1 MGVECGK
8 IIICMNTSSENKIE
22 KPAIIKAFIAGFN
35 TIANKPYLIIIPILL
50 DLFFWFGPT
59 WRIDGFFQPVIKSLS
74 DLPGLDTSEYTE
86 IISNFQ
92 GMWTEIIANF
102 NFAHTIKTLPIG
114 VPSLMVSKPSFL
126 NPLGTT
132 PIFNLDTNI
141 QVFGLWAL
149 FLLFGFFL
157 ANIYFQNISKQ
168 IIDTTSEQ
176 EVKSWLRTFSQIVLI
191 PIVFVI
197 ILLILSI
204 PVLLLITVV
213 TIINQAMSTL
223 MFLIIGLI
231 ILWILMPLIFTPHG
245 IFLYQQ
251 NLVSAMMTSI
261 KVVRVSMSQTAW
273 FLLLSFILIEGMDY
287 LWRRPPVDN
296 WFLAVGIFGHAFVV
310 SGVIAASFHYFLDAT
325 KFTQTVMTRKIKA
338 A

>member
-1 MGVECGK
+1 
-8 IIICMNTSSENKIE
+8 
-22 KPAIIKAFIAGFN
+22 
-35 TIANKPYLIIIPILL
+35 
-50 DLFFWFGPT
+50 
-59 WRIDGFFQPVIKSLS
+59 
-74 DLPGLDTSEYTE
+74 
-86 IISNFQ
+86 
-92 GMWTEIIANF
+92 MWTEIIANF

-132 PIFNLDTNI
+132 PTFNLDTTI
-141 QVFGLWAL
+141 QVLGLWAL

-176 EVKSWLRTFSQIVLI
+176 EVKSWLRTLSQIVLI
-191 PIVFVI
+191 PFVFVI

-213 TIINQAMSTL
+213 TIISQAMSTL

-296 WFLAVGIFGHAFVV
+296 WFLAVGIFGHAFIV

-325 KFTQTVMTRKIKA
+325 KFTQTVLTRKIKA

>member
-1 MGVECGK
+1 
-8 IIICMNTSSENKIE
+8 MNTSSENKIT
-22 KPAIIKAFIAGFN
+22 KPAIITAFIAGFN
-35 TIANKPYLIIIPILL
+35 TIANKPYLIIIPVLL
-50 DLFFWFGPT
+50 DLFFWFGPS
-59 WRIDGFFQPVIKSLS
+59 WRIVGFFQPYLQSLTTV
-74 DLPGLDTSEYTE
+74 PVFQTPEYADMLKN
-86 IISNFQ
+86 IQAI
-92 GMWTEIIANF
+92 WAEIIANF
-102 NFAHTIKTLPIG
+102 NFALTIKTLPIG
-114 VPSLMVSKPSFL
+114 VPSLMVTKPAFT
-126 NPLGTT
+126 NPLGST
-132 PIFNLDTNI
+132 PTFDLESNL
-141 QVFGLWAL
+141 QVIGFWVL
-149 FLLFGFFL
+149 FLMVGFFL
-157 ANIYFQNISKQ
+157 ANVYFQNISKQ
-168 IIDTTSEQ
+168 IIASTSE
-176 EVKSWLRTFSQIVLI
+176 EGYKSWLRTFSQLVLI

-204 PVLLLITVV
+204 PVLLLITVI
-213 TIINQAMSTL
+213 TIFSQAISTF

-231 ILWILMPLIFTPHG
+231 ILWILMPLIFTPHA
-245 IFLYQQ
+245 IYLYRQ

-325 KFTQTVMTRKIKA
+325 KFTQTVINTKMKA